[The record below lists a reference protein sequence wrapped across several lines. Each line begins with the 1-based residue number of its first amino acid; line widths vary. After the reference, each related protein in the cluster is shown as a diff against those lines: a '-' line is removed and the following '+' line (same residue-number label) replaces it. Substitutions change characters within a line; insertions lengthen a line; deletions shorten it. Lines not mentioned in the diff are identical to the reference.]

1 MTKKS
6 NNRKFKLGEPPVRY
20 RELNIPVPMPVYE
33 RLLRVQADT
42 LEKGL
47 IPAQMTPREF
57 ALLCM
62 ANGVALAEADLHN
75 RERQSALVV
84 TPDEAKDMADRLR
97 KAKHEASQIR

>member
-6 NNRKFKLGEPPVRY
+6 NNRKFKLGETPMRY
-20 RELNIPVPMPVYE
+20 RELIIPVPLPVYE
-33 RLLRVQADT
+33 RLLRVQTDT

-75 RERQSALVV
+75 RERQGALVV
-84 TPDEAKDMADRLR
+84 TPDEAKDVAERLQR
-97 KAKHEASQIR
+97 AKRGHQ